1 MTGRRS
7 RYIYAGVAV
16 VVAPVHGPAPF
27 AWAHKHPTPTERAA
41 PAVVWVEARA
51 QVEVALIE
59 HRPVGDPSGVHIGI
73 IQSVWN
79 PVLASASGFAV
90 DPSGVVVT
98 TGALG
103 AHDITR
109 AQVYAVNQAFL
120 KQYGSAAPLPADPF
134 SRHHIGPA
142 DDRTEERLQAC
153 YPGGQTNDAGGCV
166 VRATWD
172 FRVYPYVTSQGR
184 FGAFPAEVI
193 GKPTPDV
200 TVVRVRGAT
209 SMPTV
214 DLGRSTS
221 GAQALAALGF
231 TGVPGPGKPL
241 LALNTHLATV
251 GGTALKTTGLTAGE
265 LTDALRLGRLVP
277 AGLTGGPVVAEQGQV
292 IGLLVPPSG
301 PASANPSAASPSDIA
316 SSTPTPATESAT
328 TAASPSASASA
339 SASPSPAGTAT
350 LPQAA
355 TPRLVTAAAITAA
368 LRAASVTPHRGP
380 VDTSFEQAMHL
391 FKNRGYAGSIP
402 GFRNALALFPGHYL
416 ATQNLAIA
424 TKLRGSSVSQPGQ
437 LPGQAAADTSTS
449 VSPWLVAGLVL
460 LGLVLLGL
468 VVWAVLRRRRAPGP
482 STPAAPAAASPRGT
496 PPAPAMATA
505 GVAGAAAGAATG
517 GAQPGG
523 AAASRPLSGP
533 GAPRPGAQPSGA
545 VPPPTAASSP
555 APAGPRPAPAG
566 AAVGGRPPGASA
578 VRPGGSGPVPAPSG
592 PGPVRT
598 PASGPGRPPTS
609 ASGPGR
615 PPSSA
620 SGPGRPP
627 SAAPGAATPGGDAR
641 PRSFCTRC
649 GGRLTPGDR
658 FCGWCGQP
666 VA

>member
-16 VVAPVHGPAPF
+16 ALALVLGPAPL

-103 AHDITR
+103 AADITR
-109 AQVYAVNQAFL
+109 GEVYAVNQAFF
-120 KQYGSAAPLPADPF
+120 KQYGSVAPLPPDPF
-134 SRHHIGPA
+134 SRQHIGPPG
-142 DDRTEERLQAC
+142 DRTEERLQAC

-172 FRVYPYVTSQGR
+172 FRVYPYVTSQTR

-193 GKPTPDV
+193 GKPTADV

-214 DLGRSTS
+214 DLGQSTS
-221 GAQALAALGF
+221 GAQALSALGF
-231 TGVPGPGKPL
+231 TGVPGQGKPL

-251 GGTALKTTGLTAGE
+251 GGTALRTTGLTAAD
-265 LTDALRLGRLVP
+265 LSDALRLGRLVP
-277 AGLTGGPVVAEQGQV
+277 AGLTGGPVVAEKGQV

-301 PASANPSAASPSDIA
+301 PASANPSAASPSDVA
-316 SSTPTPATESAT
+316 NSTPTPATQSAT
-328 TAASPSASASA
+328 TAASPSA

-350 LPQAA
+350 LPPAA

-368 LRAASVTPHRGP
+368 LRAATVTPHRGP

-416 ATQNLAIA
+416 AAQNLAIA
-424 TKLRGSSVSQPGQ
+424 TKLRGSSVSQPVQ
-437 LPGQAAADTSTS
+437 LPGQAAAVTSHS

-468 VVWAVLRRRRAPGP
+468 VVWAVLRRRHSGGP
-482 STPAAPAAASPRGT
+482 ATPVTPAAAAPRGT

-505 GVAGAAAGAATG
+505 GVAGAAAAA
-517 GAQPGG
+517 ARPG
-523 AAASRPLSGP
+523 AAAPSRPPTGP
-533 GAPRPGAQPSGA
+533 GTPRRGAQPSGA
-545 VPPPTAASSP
+545 VPPPTPPSAGGP
-555 APAGPRPAPAG
+555 APAAGSPRP
-566 AAVGGRPPGASA
+566 
-578 VRPGGSGPVPAPSG
+578 
-592 PGPVRT
+592 
-598 PASGPGRPPTS
+598 
-609 ASGPGR
+609 
-615 PPSSA
+615 
-620 SGPGRPP
+620 
-627 SAAPGAATPGGDAR
+627 
-641 PRSFCTRC
+641 
-649 GGRLTPGDR
+649 
-658 FCGWCGQP
+658 
-666 VA
+666 

>member
-16 VVAPVHGPAPF
+16 VLALALGPAPL
-27 AWAHKHPTPTERAA
+27 AWAHTHPTPTERAA

-73 IQSVWN
+73 IQSTWN

-103 AHDITR
+103 AADLTR
-109 AQVYAVNQAFL
+109 AEVYAVNQAFL
-120 KQYGSAAPLPADPF
+120 KQYGSAAPLPADPY

-142 DDRTEERLQAC
+142 GDRTEDRLQAC

-172 FRVYPYVTSQGR
+172 FRVYPYVTSQAR

-193 GKPTPDV
+193 GKPTADV

-221 GAQALAALGF
+221 GAEALSALGF
-231 TGVPGPGKPL
+231 TGVPGPTTPL

-251 GGTALKTTGLTAGE
+251 GGTALKTTGLTAAD
-265 LTDALRLGRLVP
+265 LAVALRLGRLVP
-277 AGLTGGPVVAEQGQV
+277 AGLTGGPLVAEQGQV
-292 IGLLVPPSG
+292 IGLLVPPNG
-301 PASANPSAASPSDIA
+301 PASANPSAASPSDVA
-316 SSTPTPATESAT
+316 SSTPTPATQSAT
-328 TAASPSASASA
+328 TAASPSASAS
-339 SASPSPAGTAT
+339 PSPAKTAT
-350 LPQAA
+350 LPPSAA
-355 TPRLVTAAAITAA
+355 PRLVTATAITAA
-368 LRAASVTPHRGP
+368 LRAAGVTPHRGP

-424 TKLRGSSVSQPGQ
+424 TKLRGSSVSQSGQMPGM
-437 LPGQAAADTSTS
+437 PGQAAADTSSS

-468 VVWAVLRRRRAPGP
+468 VVWAVLRRRRTPGP
-482 STPAAPAAASPRGT
+482 ASPVPPVAAAPQGT

-505 GVAGAAAGAATG
+505 GVAGA
-517 GAQPGG
+517 
-523 AAASRPLSGP
+523 
-533 GAPRPGAQPSGA
+533 
-545 VPPPTAASSP
+545 
-555 APAGPRPAPAG
+555 
-566 AAVGGRPPGASA
+566 
-578 VRPGGSGPVPAPSG
+578 
-592 PGPVRT
+592 
-598 PASGPGRPPTS
+598 
-609 ASGPGR
+609 
-615 PPSSA
+615 
-620 SGPGRPP
+620 
-627 SAAPGAATPGGDAR
+627 
-641 PRSFCTRC
+641 
-649 GGRLTPGDR
+649 
-658 FCGWCGQP
+658 
-666 VA
+666 

>member
-16 VVAPVHGPAPF
+16 VLALVLGPAPL

-103 AHDITR
+103 AADITR
-109 AQVYAVNQAFL
+109 AEVYAVNQAFL
-120 KQYGSAAPLPADPF
+120 KQYGSAAPLPADPY

-142 DDRTEERLQAC
+142 GDSTEERLQAC

-172 FRVYPYVTSQGR
+172 FRVYPYVTSQAR

-221 GAQALAALGF
+221 GAQALSALGF
-231 TGVPGPGKPL
+231 TGVPRPGNPL

-251 GGTALKTTGLTAGE
+251 GGTALKTTGLTAE
-265 LTDALRLGRLVP
+265 DLSDALRLGRLVP

-339 SASPSPAGTAT
+339 SPSPGGTAT
-350 LPQAA
+350 LPPAA

-368 LRAASVTPHRGP
+368 LRAASITPHRGP

-468 VVWAVLRRRRAPGP
+468 VAWAVLRRRRAPGP
-482 STPAAPAAASPRGT
+482 STPVAPAAAAPQGT

-505 GVAGAAAGAATG
+505 GVAGAAAGSPRPGAAS
-517 GAQPGG
+517 GAGPAGARPSG

-533 GAPRPGAQPSGA
+533 GAPRPGAQPSGP
-545 VPPPTAASSP
+545 VPPPTAPSPGSSP
-555 APAGPRPAPAG
+555 PAQAGPRPAPAG

-578 VRPGGSGPVPAPSG
+578 VRPGGSGPVPSPSG

-598 PASGPGRPPTS
+598 PASGPAG
-609 ASGPGR
+609 

-627 SAAPGAATPGGDAR
+627 ASAPATPGGGAR
-641 PRSFCTRC
+641 TRNFCTTC